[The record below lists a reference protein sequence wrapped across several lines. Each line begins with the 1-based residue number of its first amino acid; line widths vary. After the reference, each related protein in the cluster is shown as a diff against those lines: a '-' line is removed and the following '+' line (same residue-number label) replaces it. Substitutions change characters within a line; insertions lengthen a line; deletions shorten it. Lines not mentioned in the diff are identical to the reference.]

1 MGADDLRSPV
11 LAGGWQFHHVNLTI
25 GIPELSPSPTRPP
38 NFSRLALTASS
49 SLFRSRTA
57 TPVVPGWTSEHI
69 LENDTGQVKLRE
81 SANHLEVKSETS
93 HTGLYLEK
101 SSRTSGMRSDVMLI
115 DG

>member
-1 MGADDLRSPV
+1 M
-11 LAGGWQFHHVNLTI
+11 
-25 GIPELSPSPTRPP
+25 
-38 NFSRLALTASS
+38 
-49 SLFRSRTA
+49 
-57 TPVVPGWTSEHI
+57 PGWTSEHI

-81 SANHLEVKSETS
+81 SANHLEVKSETA